1 MRPKESGT
9 NDIICLGK
17 IVKAHGVRGHVR
29 IKSYTEVPEHIGA
42 YGSLSNHMRSQN
54 FEIEVKSQSG
64 SMVVAAVKGVCDRIA
79 AEKLRGVKLFI
90 PKSRLPN
97 LEKEEFY
104 HVDLVG
110 LKVVHQGL
118 KAGTVRSIIPSGDV
132 EALEIYQGKGKDLL
146 LVPFTKVEVPEVNIE
161 EGWLRINPIGY

>member
-1 MRPKESGT
+1 MRPKESAT

-29 IKSYTEVPEHIGA
+29 IKSYTGIPENIGA
-42 YGSLSNHMRSQN
+42 YGSLSNHMRSEN
-54 FEIEVKSQSG
+54 FEIEVKSVSG
-64 SMVVAAVKGVCDRIA
+64 AMVVAAVKGVSDRTT
-79 AEKLRGVKLFI
+79 AERLRGVKLFM
-90 PKSRLPN
+90 PRSRLPN

-110 LKVVHQGL
+110 LEVVHRGM

-146 LVPFTKVEVPEVNIE
+146 FVPFTKVEVPEVNIE
-161 EGWLRINPIGY
+161 EGWLRINPIGC